1 MLNVRTQ
8 IMLIAMIT
16 LGYWFLQTGLTSA
29 DLVAERRIAG
39 NQFSITTLSFVNIH
53 TANFSQIINFFTTEG
68 IVPGG
73 FDAKTVRIEK
83 DGELDVKYSLQTV
96 KRGGDDALC
105 DSLKLTIVR
114 RDLTEIYNGTLMG
127 LSLQDTLAE
136 GDLEEW
142 VIFLSLNASDEHLK
156 LKACNF
162 DLYMRTYRNEPNED
176 ITGIHAT
183 RTLKS
188 DVTSGTW

>member
-1 MLNVRTQ
+1 MLNIKTQ
-8 IMLIAMIT
+8 VMFIAMIT

-29 DLVAERRIAG
+29 DLVAERKIAG
-39 NQFSITTLSFVNIH
+39 NQFSITTLSFVNIN
-53 TANFSQIINFFTTEG
+53 TANFSQLINFFTTEG

-96 KRGGDDALC
+96 KRGGDDAFC
-105 DSLKLTIVR
+105 NSLKLNIVR
-114 RDLTEIYNGTLMG
+114 RDLTEVYNGNLMD
-127 LSLQDTLAE
+127 LSLQDTLKD
-136 GDLEEW
+136 GNLEEW
-142 VIFLSLNASDEHLK
+142 ILFLNLNASDEELK
-156 LKACNF
+156 LKECNF
-162 DLYMRTYRNEPNED
+162 DLYIRTYRNEPGEN

-188 DVTSGTW
+188 DITSGTW